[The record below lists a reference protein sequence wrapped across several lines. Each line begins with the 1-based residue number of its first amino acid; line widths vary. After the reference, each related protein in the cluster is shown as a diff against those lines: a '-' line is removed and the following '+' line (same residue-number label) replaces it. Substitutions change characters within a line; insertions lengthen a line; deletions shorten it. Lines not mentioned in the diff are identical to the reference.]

1 MFYHSNGDTYEGYFR
16 ANKANGTGTFK
27 HKKTGARYEGE
38 WVDDVQHGTGKEY
51 QADGSFYHGQ
61 FYQGAKHGQGTYIG
75 ADGTKYEGEYS
86 NNMMSCGTFT
96 WPDGRV
102 YTGSWQ

>member
-1 MFYHSNGDTYEGYFR
+1 M
-16 ANKANGTGTFK
+16 
-27 HKKTGARYEGE
+27 
-38 WVDDVQHGTGKEY
+38 QHGIGKEY

-61 FYQGAKHGQGTYIG
+61 FYQGAKHGLGTYIG

-86 NNMMSCGTFT
+86 NNLMSCGTFT

-102 YTGSWQ
+102 YIGSWH